1 MDSVKEPEIETESWM
16 GIEKMANDLGDV
28 LSRHLGIL
36 RREISFLRTEA
47 TLRSRDSAGTGKKA
61 CQEQQIRNVNL
72 PYLATLSPMQFTA
85 STPGIFPFS
94 SVAGPALEIYSIRL
108 VNLNPNLSWPIDSI
122 SALGKLCCDDDHLL
136 GMDLADVI
144 SLDKLDFS
152 DNGLGNNIPCSADDD
167 VVIRSDVEES
177 AADDS
182 VADSWSGEN
191 AISKTKRRSR

>member
-108 VNLNPNLSWPIDSI
+108 VNLNPNLSWPIDD
-122 SALGKLCCDDDHLL
+122 LFLHLI
-136 GMDLADVI
+136 G
-144 SLDKLDFS
+144 
-152 DNGLGNNIPCSADDD
+152 PCRA
-167 VVIRSDVEES
+167 I
-177 AADDS
+177 
-182 VADSWSGEN
+182 VADETVMFQIELKVKYGAHFE
-191 AISKTKRRSR
+191 ATALCT